1 MHSNFNSIA
10 VWIAEFIALYTT
22 ILFAFYPI
30 LDVDELAEASALF
43 EAPDAFFLSS

>member
-1 MHSNFNSIA
+1 MHSIFNSIA
-10 VWIAEFIALYTT
+10 VWIAEFIALLT

-30 LDVDELAEASALF
+30 LDVDALAEAPALY